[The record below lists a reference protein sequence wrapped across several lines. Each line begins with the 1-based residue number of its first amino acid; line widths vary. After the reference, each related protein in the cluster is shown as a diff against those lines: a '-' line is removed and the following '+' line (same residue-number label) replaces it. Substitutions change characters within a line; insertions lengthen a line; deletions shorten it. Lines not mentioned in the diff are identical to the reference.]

1 MLADRPYLEAR
12 LFELF
17 ASGARTLR
25 RRKTP
30 GEPGIAGHGIPARP
44 GGALPGAVAHFA
56 KAWLTFHIHTG
67 GGGFLRQR
75 TGGTDAALALP

>member
-1 MLADRPYLEAR
+1 MLADGPYLEAR

-17 ASGARTLR
+17 ASGVRTLR
-25 RRKTP
+25 RRNTP
-30 GEPGIAGHGIPARP
+30 GEPGIAGHGILARP

-67 GGGFLRQR
+67 GGDGQGMRS
-75 TGGTDAALALP
+75 GGTDAALG